1 MSNLRIGFG
10 FDVHRFT
17 DEKKELVLGGVSIP
31 CGFGVDAV
39 SDGDIILHAISDAIL
54 GATGLG
60 DIGDYFP
67 PEDSSFQGIDSRAI
81 VKEVRDKTKGCSI
94 VNIDITL
101 VAEKPR
107 LVSYKRSI
115 VISLKDIFHT
125 DNINLKIK
133 SKENL
138 PILGGI
144 DAIACFVVIMLE
156 TRYA

>member
-17 DEKKELVLGGVSIP
+17 EDKKALVLGGVNIP
-31 CGFGVDAV
+31 CGFGVEAV

-67 PEDSSFQGIDSRAI
+67 PESSFSQGIDSRVI
-81 VKEVRDKTKGCSI
+81 VKEIKDKTKGYFI

-101 VAEKPR
+101 VTQKPR
-107 LVSYKRSI
+107 LVSYKNSI
-115 VISLKDIFHT
+115 VISLKDIFHA